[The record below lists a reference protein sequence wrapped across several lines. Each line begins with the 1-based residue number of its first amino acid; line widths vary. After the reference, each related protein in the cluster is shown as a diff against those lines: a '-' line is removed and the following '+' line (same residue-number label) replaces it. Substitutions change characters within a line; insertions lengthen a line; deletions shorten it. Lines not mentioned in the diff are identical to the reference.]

1 MNKSLARQLLLRML
15 AATGITLLATIGL
28 LVWQFESSSK
38 IILERGL
45 GDTLKEITSNLKL
58 DGRGSHVGTLS
69 AEFMARFNDEL

>member
-15 AATGITLLATIGL
+15 AATGIALLATIGL

-45 GDTLKEITSNLKL
+45 VDTLKEIKANLKL
-58 DGRGSHVGTLS
+58 EHQVSHVGTS
-69 AEFMARFNDEL
+69 